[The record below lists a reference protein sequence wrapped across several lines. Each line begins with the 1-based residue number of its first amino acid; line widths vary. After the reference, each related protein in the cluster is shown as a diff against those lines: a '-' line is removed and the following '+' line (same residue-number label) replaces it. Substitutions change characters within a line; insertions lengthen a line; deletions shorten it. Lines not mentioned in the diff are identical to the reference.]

1 MAKGLGKGLG
11 ALIPESNKGPH
22 LAPEAVKQVEKVVS
36 GDGILE
42 IEIGQIIPN
51 KYQPRKEFNTEK
63 LNDLIASIK
72 EKGVIQPI
80 SVRKIG
86 ENQYELIA
94 GERRFRAT
102 KEAGFLKIPAIVKTV
117 DDEDMLEL
125 ALIENIQRDDL
136 NPIEEAQAYRRL
148 ITEFNLTHDD
158 LSKKVGKERSTIT
171 NILRLLNLS
180 GKIQGYVSR
189 ETISMGHARVLLG
202 LESPNLQDSICE
214 NVIKKG
220 LSVRQAESLVGRL
233 KKIQKGPKKPDVDID
248 VHIAEAEKQMQYALG
263 AKVKVKGRTKGRI
276 EIHYANLDELNRVYD
291 LIKDIGKP
299 PQR

>member
-11 ALIPESNKGPH
+11 ALIPESNKGAHISP
-22 LAPEAVKQVEKVVS
+22 QVEKQAEIQTAKE
-36 GDGILE
+36 GILD
-42 IEIGQIIPN
+42 IEINQIIPN
-51 KYQPRKEFNTEK
+51 KYQPRKEFNPEK

-102 KEAGFLKIPAIVKTV
+102 KEAGFLKIPAIVKAV

-125 ALIENIQRDDL
+125 ALIENIQRADL

-214 NVIKKG
+214 SVIKKG
-220 LSVRQAESLVGRL
+220 LSVRQAEGLVFRL
-233 KKIQKGPKKPDVDID
+233 KKIQKGKKVPNADID

-263 AKVKVKGRTKGRI
+263 AKVKVRGRLKGRI

-291 LIKDIGKP
+291 LIKDMGNP

>member
-11 ALIPESNKGPH
+11 ALIPESNKGAHISP
-22 LAPEAVKQVEKVVS
+22 QVEKQAEIQTAKE
-36 GDGILE
+36 GILD
-42 IEIGQIIPN
+42 IEINQIIHN
-51 KYQPRKEFNTEK
+51 KYQPRKEFNPEK

-102 KEAGFLKIPAIVKTV
+102 KEAGFLKIPAIVKAV

-125 ALIENIQRDDL
+125 ALIENIQRADL

-214 NVIKKG
+214 SVIKKG
-220 LSVRQAESLVGRL
+220 LSVRQAEGLVFRL
-233 KKIQKGPKKPDVDID
+233 KKIQKGKKVPNADID

-263 AKVKVKGRTKGRI
+263 AKVKVRGRLKGRI

-291 LIKDIGKP
+291 LIKDMGNP